1 MEQYKTYSDKLNVT
15 LSEENTL
22 DKIILDLRIVKDSY
36 ELQLMQKAQD
46 ITEEAFN
53 KIVPLIKEGTT
64 ERTLSVELEYQM
76 KLLGAES
83 VSFDLITI
91 TGKKTSLPHGVPSN
105 DMIKMVT
112 LLLLILVQHIRVIIV
127 I

>member
-1 MEQYKTYSDKLNVT
+1 
-15 LSEENTL
+15 
-22 DKIILDLRIVKDSY
+22 
-36 ELQLMQKAQD
+36 MQKAQD

-53 KIVPLIKEGTT
+53 KIVPLIKVGTT

-91 TGKKTSLPHGVPSN
+91 TGKKNFFTSWCA
-105 DMIKMVT
+105 
-112 LLLLILVQHIRVIIV
+112 
-127 I
+127 